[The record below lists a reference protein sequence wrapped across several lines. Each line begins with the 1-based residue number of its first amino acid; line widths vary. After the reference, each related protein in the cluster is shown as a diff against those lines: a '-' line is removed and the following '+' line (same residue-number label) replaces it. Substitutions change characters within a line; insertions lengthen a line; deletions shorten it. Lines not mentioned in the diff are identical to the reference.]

1 MKHVVDKLIW
11 VMNLKSDFDKNP
23 GSENVNL
30 ILFHVDLK
38 TSLIPH
44 VRKPLMAHYHILYL
58 GVSSYYTL
66 PSPCQGLGRGNV

>member
-44 VRKPLMAHYHILYL
+44 VRKPLMAHYHI
-58 GVSSYYTL
+58 
-66 PSPCQGLGRGNV
+66 